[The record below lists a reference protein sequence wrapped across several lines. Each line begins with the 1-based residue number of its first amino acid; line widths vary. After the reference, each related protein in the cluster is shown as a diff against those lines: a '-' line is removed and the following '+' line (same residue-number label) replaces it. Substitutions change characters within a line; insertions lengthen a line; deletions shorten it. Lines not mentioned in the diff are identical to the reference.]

1 MNNEVIIDTNLI
13 FAFLHK
19 NQAKSA
25 RFFFSKQDFNFL
37 TPNLFVYE
45 IFLHHDTILEKSKG
59 THEATHSLFEKV
71 IEKLYFINE
80 STISVKNFI
89 DAYYLCKDVDDKDTP
104 FVALSLELNVP
115 FWTRDVIL
123 KTHLI
128 SKGFTIFFDESIL

>member
-128 SKGFTIFFDESIL
+128 SKGFTNFFDESIL